1 MWLMSA
7 LTPAVL
13 ATSYRFSVWMRAE
26 SFSSSDSGC
35 PMPPA
40 APVGSRRVS
49 TRDQRQQQPQRT
61 DDADFDAVRRLQA
74 CRAARQLRLL
84 LQMVRGEGC
93 KPRERRLPVEKK
105 KRAPPAPATQRQK
118 GRAALQAR

>member
-49 TRDQRQQQPQRT
+49 TRNRRQQQPQRT

-74 CRAARQLRLL
+74 CRAAPQVRLL
-84 LQMVRGEGC
+84 QWLVRAEHASRVSAGC
-93 KPRERRLPVEKK
+93 
-105 KRAPPAPATQRQK
+105 RARQK
-118 GRAALQAR
+118 SAPLAPVTQHLERAALQAR